1 MYKFLISKISTTLNQ
16 SNDFSKSLSYEL
28 TEESTPDKSDPEHSL
43 RDSSIEKK
51 MRQSIPWEQ
60 KVWIGYLLASSII
73 FCCQLILRYF
83 SEFDQRTWAM
93 LLSQSSVVATFIAL
107 FIGFIY
113 QRYTSKLIRVFGSS
127 FLGLT
132 TILLGF
138 TQLLYTLKNQ
148 TLSSFPLE
156 LEIRSVT
163 IAFFIILSL
172 FSYWNLDPFKLKS
185 LSKRET
191 VGQFLLEI
199 LITIGV
205 LLVCTLLFAKIFF
218 YWQTIATLAFLSSFE
233 NVQITNKFRTS
244 DKKIELESIPRT
256 FYLVW
261 QQRYFVSFLNTLIL
275 CCLILVGIFTGGY
288 LDWLASILL
297 IFVFSFLWIISDLIL
312 FTNRF
317 SNNLKDYFENLF
329 EGDQEYAEGF
339 KSLQEYPSYISSN
352 TWLMNLYV
360 NSFLSQLSKP
370 QKEIRLSDK
379 TTLPSKIVQADE
391 TVSASQQ
398 DNKKVSEFPFS
409 SYLSSVKSA
418 QVSGLF
424 VSLSGQNIDQLS
436 STEMVRMIA
445 EQFSLTASPQIIT
458 ALDNALVLYLPEID
472 LNQEVAVK
480 DYIKYCLNPL
490 SRSIEIQVFGYEQL
504 IQQLQQL
511 ASTQNTEINS
521 TNNAESNVHEA
532 AGTSFKQKIEQQII
546 EQFNFERFFSIQSK
560 QRFRLSSDQKFLYKT
575 SLSLKEA
582 VSVTYAKEITD
593 IAAVL
598 SVGLSAL
605 VRCDK
610 IIVEWLW
617 QEIISQST
625 LKAVILEVSDLGDVQ
640 SSLLQYQLSILKSK
654 IEKLKKNE
662 VLVVPHLDLLA
673 GGSAIVPT
681 DLAREFIELVYRKS
695 DCPILAFTDIS
706 LDIPEVLASRFS
718 TRRLIA
724 GMPRTIQLED
734 KKELPLAQAL
744 VTEEEAT
751 LFSDFDS
758 EGLYKN
764 ISGMNPIQFR
774 HAIAYAKRE
783 FAQKQKVSMND
794 LYQAIRTFK
803 ATSSASFEI
812 PNVDLE
818 KDIGGYEELKQYLR
832 QSIAM
837 MQGMYNLP
845 SEALRRELAPRG
857 FIFHG
862 PPGTGKTLFAKAIA
876 NLLNATVLVVSG
888 PEIIDMYVGESE
900 RKIREIFA
908 NARRNAPAVIVFD
921 EFDAIAGKRS
931 SQSDG
936 GARVGNAVV
945 AQLLTE
951 MDGFRSEVQI
961 LVVGT
966 TNRIDILDEALLR
979 PNRFQ
984 AVHID
989 LPDPAARRKI
999 CEIHAN
1005 KFEITE
1011 YISPKLLDI
1020 IAEKTDGFNGDE
1032 IRSIFREA
1040 AFGWYCNQV
1049 PITPQRLGQF
1059 VGQVR
1064 LSRRRQNA
1072 LSTRGTSSPVIRV
1085 VRDNSS
1091 NTPFQLSAGANVD

>member
-1 MYKFLISKISTTLNQ
+1 ML
-16 SNDFSKSLSYEL
+16 
-28 TEESTPDKSDPEHSL
+28 TPDKSNAEHSL
-43 RDSSIEKK
+43 HGSSMKKK
-51 MRQSIPWEQ
+51 MKQTIPWEQ
-60 KVWIGYLLASSII
+60 KIVTGYLLATGII

-83 SEFDQRTWAM
+83 SVFDQRTWVM
-93 LLSQSSVVATFIAL
+93 ILSQSSVVGTFIAL

-113 QRYTSKLIRVFGSS
+113 QRYTSRLTRVFWSS
-127 FLGLT
+127 LLGLT
-132 TILLGF
+132 AILLGF

-156 LEIRSVT
+156 IEVRSVT

-172 FSYWNLDPFKLKS
+172 FSYWNVDPFKLKS
-185 LSKRET
+185 LSKWET

-205 LLVCTLLFAKIFF
+205 LFVCTLFFIQIFF
-218 YWQTIATLAFLSSFE
+218 YWQAIATFALLSNFE
-233 NVQITNKFRTS
+233 DAQIINKFRITR
-244 DKKIELESIPRT
+244 DKKIALESIPRT
-256 FYLVW
+256 FYLVL
-261 QQRYFVSFLNTLIL
+261 QQRLLVSCFNTIIL
-275 CCLILVGIFTGGY
+275 CCVILVGIFTGGY

-297 IFVFSFLWIISDLIL
+297 IFVFSFLYNISDVNL

-329 EGDQEYAEGF
+329 EGDSSSQEYAEAF
-339 KSLQEYPSYISSN
+339 KSLQESQSSMSSN
-352 TWLMNLYV
+352 TWLMNLYI
-360 NSFLSQLSKP
+360 NFFLSKLSKP
-370 QKEIRLSDK
+370 QGSLQEIRLSDK
-379 TTLPSKIVQADE
+379 TALPSKRVQTGE
-391 TVSASQQ
+391 TVSANQQ
-398 DNKKVSEFPFS
+398 DDKQVAELPFS
-409 SYLSSVKSA
+409 NYLSSLKSA
-418 QVSGLF
+418 QVNGLF
-424 VSLSGQNIDQLS
+424 VGLSGQDIDQLS
-436 STEMVRMIA
+436 SNEMMRMIA

-458 ALDNALVLYLPEID
+458 NMDNALVLYLPEID
-472 LNQEVAVK
+472 LNQEVNLK
-480 DYIKYCLNPL
+480 DYIKSLL
-490 SRSIEIQVFGYEQL
+490 DTKLIEIQVFGYEQL
-504 IQQLQQL
+504 VTSIQQLQQL
-511 ASTQNTEINS
+511 ASIKNTEATS
-521 TNNAESNVHEA
+521 TNNSESNVQEA
-532 AGTSFKQKIEQQII
+532 VGIKQII

-560 QRFRLSSDQKFLYKT
+560 QRLRLSSDRKFLYKT
-575 SLSLKEA
+575 SVSLKEA
-582 VSVTYAKEITD
+582 VSVAYAEEIAD

-617 QEIISQST
+617 QEIINQST
-625 LKAVILEVSDLGDVQ
+625 LKQVILEVSDLGEVQ
-640 SSLLQYQLSILKSK
+640 SSLLQYQLGILKSK

-718 TRRLIA
+718 TRRMIA

-744 VTEEEAT
+744 VTEEEAA

-783 FAQKQKVSMND
+783 FAQKQKVSMKD

-818 KDIGGYEELKQYLR
+818 NDIGGYEELKQYLE

-888 PEIIDMYVGESE
+888 PEVIDMYVGESE

-931 SQSDG
+931 SHSDG

-951 MDGFRSEVQI
+951 MDGFRADVQI

-1011 YISPKLLDI
+1011 YISSKLLDI

-1049 PITPQRLGQF
+1049 PITPQRLGQL

-1064 LSRRRQNA
+1064 LSRRRKNA

-1091 NTPFQLSAGANVD
+1091 STPFQLSAGANVD